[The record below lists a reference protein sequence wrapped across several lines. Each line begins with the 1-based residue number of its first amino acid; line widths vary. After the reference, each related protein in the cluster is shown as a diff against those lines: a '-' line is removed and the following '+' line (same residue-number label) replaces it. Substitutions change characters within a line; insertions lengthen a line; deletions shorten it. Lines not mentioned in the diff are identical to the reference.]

1 MDLKLRLTVLSFL
14 QFFVWGA
21 WLISLGGYLFVTLKF
36 TGSQIGQVFATLGIA
51 SFFMPTI
58 VGIIAD
64 KYINAQKLLG
74 ILHILS
80 AGLIYLAST
89 YATFDQFYWAVLG
102 VSLLYM
108 PTIPLSYSV
117 SYSILEKN
125 NYDTVKTFPNIRVWG
140 TVGFIVALWITDLAG
155 FSFNKNQF
163 ILSAIAG
170 IVLGIY
176 SFTLPN
182 VETSRVQN
190 KTWVQTLGLD
200 AFRLFREKRMFIF
213 FLFSVLIGCCLQ
225 ITNAFGKT
233 FIDDFKSVPAFAETF
248 AVQHSG
254 IIISISQISE
264 TLFILAI
271 PYFLK
276 KFGIKKVMIMSIIAW
291 VFRFAFF
298 VIAQP
303 SGLGLVFLIS
313 SMIIY
318 GMAFDFFLISGSLFI
333 EKESPKEI
341 RSSAQGLFM
350 MMSNGLG
357 AIIGGYLSGKVV
369 DYFTTEGVK
378 DWSSIW
384 LTFAIYAAILVV
396 LFPIFFKYKHHP
408 EEIGDVSH

>member
-1 MDLKLRLTVLSFL
+1 MNLKLRLTVLSFL

-74 ILHILS
+74 ILHILG

-89 YATFDQFYWAVLG
+89 YATFDQFYLAVLG

-163 ILSAIAG
+163 ILSAVAG
-170 IVLGIY
+170 IALGIY

-182 VETSRVQN
+182 VETSKVQN

-233 FIDDFKSVPAFAETF
+233 FIDDFKAVPEFAETF

-313 SMIIY
+313 SMVIY

-369 DYFTTEGVK
+369 DYFTTDGVK

-396 LFPIFFKYKHHP
+396 LFPIFFKYKHRP
-408 EEIGDVSH
+408 EEIGEVSH

>member
-369 DYFTTEGVK
+369 DYFTVDGVK

>member
-155 FSFNKNQF
+155 LSFNKNQF

-369 DYFTTEGVK
+369 DYFTVDGVK